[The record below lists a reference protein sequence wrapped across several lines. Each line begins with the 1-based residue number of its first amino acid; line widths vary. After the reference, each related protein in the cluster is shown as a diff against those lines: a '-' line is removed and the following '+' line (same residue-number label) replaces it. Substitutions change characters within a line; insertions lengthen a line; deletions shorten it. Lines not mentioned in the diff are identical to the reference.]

1 MGRSLSQRWCL
12 VRLVYLPSPRTHS
25 VVARGPGILACQT
38 RPTVPHFYQHTYQ
51 AGTDLRQ
58 SLLGAV
64 STRKI
69 GVEPGN
75 HVWSVLADSRRWVAV
90 CPNGEGWRGTDYE
103 AGGERQDVMV
113 NKCAHILLV
122 GCGKDGPARGENR

>member
-1 MGRSLSQRWCL
+1 M
-12 VRLVYLPSPRTHS
+12 
-25 VVARGPGILACQT
+25 VAHGSGILACLT
-38 RPTVPHFYQHTYQ
+38 RPTVPHFYQHAYP

-64 STRKI
+64 SAQKI
-69 GVEPGN
+69 GLEPGD
-75 HVWSVLADSRRWVAV
+75 HVWSALADSRRWVAV
-90 CPNGEGWRGTDYE
+90 CPDQEVWRGTDYE
-103 AGGERQDVMV
+103 AGGERRDVMI